1 MNSTEDFD
9 DSWIDPKHKKE
20 LLITIK
26 QIYETAYPW
35 ADNVLMK
42 CLVMQHYKGVI
53 KNMNKEAYLK
63 ECDEEDNVS
72 VMIEQMF

>member
-9 DSWIDPKHKKE
+9 DTWIDPKHKKE

-35 ADNVLMK
+35 ADDILMK
-42 CLVMQHYKGVI
+42 CLVKEHYKGVI
-53 KNMNKEAYLK
+53 KNMNKEDYLK
-63 ECDEEDNVS
+63 ECDEGDDVNI
-72 VMIEQMF
+72 MIEQIF

>member
-35 ADNVLMK
+35 SDDILLK
-42 CLVMQHYKGVI
+42 CLVKEHYKGVVKGI
-53 KNMNKEAYLK
+53 NKEDYLK
-63 ECDEEDNVS
+63 ECEEGDDTNI
-72 VMIEQMF
+72 MIEQIF

>member
-42 CLVMQHYKGVI
+42 CLVKEHYKGVI
-53 KNMNKEAYLK
+53 KNMNKEDYLK
-63 ECDEEDNVS
+63 ECEEEDNIT
-72 VMIEQMF
+72 VMIEQLF

>member
-1 MNSTEDFD
+1 MNSTCDFD

-35 ADNVLMK
+35 SDNVLLK
-42 CLVMQHYKGVI
+42 CLVMEHYKGVI

-63 ECDEEDNVS
+63 ECDEGDNVS